1 MKVKS
6 ENRKTSYSL
15 TAFGHKK
22 FSPRGGHTMDN
33 SHNGFMRNALELF
46 GKMMEFRSVLSPTKI
61 IFDECH
67 DIRHDQNSK
76 IEMASADTVF
86 LLKFFTNYSL
96 RVLNISVLK
105 KTNNFEYKYGIYNY

>member
-1 MKVKS
+1 MKHFSLELEKKNSQNKTIKVKS

-76 IEMASADTVF
+76 IEMAAADAVF
-86 LLKFFTNYSL
+86 LLKLFYKLFF
-96 RVLNISVLK
+96 K
-105 KTNNFEYKYGIYNY
+105 GFKH

>member
-1 MKVKS
+1 
-6 ENRKTSYSL
+6 
-15 TAFGHKK
+15 
-22 FSPRGGHTMDN
+22 MDN

-86 LLKFFTNYSL
+86 LLKFFYNLQFFYSL

-105 KTNNFEYKYGIYNY
+105 KSNNFESKYGIYNY